1 MGKNSIKKDVK
12 KRKFV
17 VKNEFKQILLKYQ
30 LNNNNLEKKIKLLF
44 HYNFLKNFHLDSSRT
59 RLVNICIETGRS
71 HWILREFKMSRMSFK
86 KLADQ
91 GFFNGIRRSSW

>member
-71 HWILREFKMSRMSFK
+71 H
-86 KLADQ
+86 
-91 GFFNGIRRSSW
+91 